1 MDFPGRLTVGH
12 VVEQRART
20 HGEKPFLVFE
30 NGEGIVESVSYATLE
45 RETRKIAAGLAAR
58 GVAKGDRVLLM
69 LRNSVECVLAMFAC
83 ARAGFVSVPVNTA
96 SVAPELRHVLDLV
109 EPVAFV
115 AQHEYAQIVLDAWGQ
130 SGSARLGVVVGDWDQ
145 GATDIVPWQRLAT
158 SSAANIDDAAS
169 SDDLMQILMT
179 SGTTSRPKAVM
190 HTHANRLRS
199 GYRVALHNRLRP
211 DDRSLTPFP
220 AFHVNA
226 IDGTLAASLVSGGT
240 AVLLERFSSSRFWEQ
255 VCRHRATMVP
265 LLPTVIRG
273 LLSRPP
279 SQTDREHSIRVIG
292 TGLQLSEAELE
303 EFVARFGIP
312 LVSNGY
318 GLTEA
323 CTGVLGTLLEGPQP
337 YPSIGVPIFDREV
350 ELRDESGVPVQDG
363 EIGEIC
369 VRGVP
374 GRSIMAGYFVDD
386 AATSEAIR
394 DGWLHTGDLAW
405 QDDEGYFYFASRRKD
420 MIKRAGEN
428 VAAQEVETVL
438 GEHPAIL
445 EAAVIGVPDSYRD
458 EAVKAYLVLESD
470 ASIDLEAVSIYCS
483 GRLAAFKIPT
493 AIEIVPDLPRGLLGK
508 VDKEQL
514 RQRER
519 RDETSGE

>member
-30 NGEGIVESVSYATLE
+30 NAEGVVESVSYAALE
-45 RETRKIAAGLAAR
+45 RETREIAAGLAAR

-69 LRNSVECVLAMFAC
+69 LRNSVESVLAMLAC
-83 ARAGFVSVPVNTA
+83 ARGGFVSVPVNTA
-96 SVAPELRHVLDLV
+96 SVAPELRHVIDLV

-115 AQHEYAQIVLDAWGQ
+115 AQHEFAKTVIDVWGQ
-130 SGSARLGVVVGDWDQ
+130 SGPARLGVVVGDWDRD
-145 GATDIVPWQRLAT
+145 ATDIVPWQRLAT
-158 SSAANIDDAAS
+158 SSTTNIDDTAS

-220 AFHVNA
+220 AFHVNC

-279 SQTDREHSIRVIG
+279 SRIDREHSIRVIG

-303 EFVARFGIP
+303 EFTARFGIP

-350 ELRDESGVPVQDG
+350 ELRDDSGVPVQDG

-374 GRSIMAGYFVDD
+374 GRSIMAGYFADE
-386 AATSEAIR
+386 AATSEAIQ

-405 QDDEGYFYFASRRKD
+405 QDHAGYFYFASRRKD

-438 GEHPAIL
+438 NEHPAIL
-445 EAAVIGVPDSYRD
+445 EASVIGVPDGYRD
-458 EAVKAYLVLESD
+458 EAVKAYLVLRTD
-470 ASIDLEAVSIYCS
+470 ASIDVEALSNYCS

-493 AIEIVPDLPRGLLGK
+493 SIEIVADLPRGLLGK

-519 RDETSGE
+519 SNETLGE